1 MQHPWHRSSS
11 SHFLSDSYSP
21 CASHITTHN
30 TMVRP
35 STLFAATAALALNA
49 YAEGIYAKNSAV
61 VQISGMDYDR
71 VIAKSNYT
79 SIVEFY
85 APWCGHCKNL
95 KPAYEAAAKSLNGIA
110 KVAAVNCDEEM
121 NKPFCGKMGV
131 QGFPTL
137 KLVRPS
143 KKPGKPTVE
152 DYQGP
157 RTAKGIVE
165 AVKDKVPN
173 MVKRVNDKNLDEWLQ
188 ENKDTAKAILFSEKG
203 IVSATLRALAIDF
216 AGLVSLAQIRK
227 SEQAAVEKYGITDF
241 PTLILIPNDSH
252 VPIKHEGK
260 ADKESMVKFLSRVA
274 PPNPDCPPPKEKK
287 TKEKKPK
294 ANKDTKKESKSSS
307 KFAKASASHKSQ
319 DKSSAAASATDET
332 VEEPVVPTESP
343 GPNVKDE
350 NTPEPIVLPDEELKP
365 TIPLLSESADL
376 QSMCLN
382 EQSKTC
388 ILAFLPKDEASVA
401 ASTAVASLASIHKKY
416 DASGS
421 HLFPFFSV
429 SSTNPLA
436 ASLLTELGLGSA
448 DQVHLIATNGKR
460 AWYKKYSG
468 SAFGVEEIEQWVD
481 AIRMGEG
488 KKEKLPESLLVMA
501 EKPEVK
507 QEKVADPEQVK
518 ISVEEVLDDVSH
530 EHSEL

>member
-1 MQHPWHRSSS
+1 
-11 SHFLSDSYSP
+11 
-21 CASHITTHN
+21 
-30 TMVRP
+30 MVRAT
-35 STLFAATAALALNA
+35 TLFAATAALALNA
-49 YAEGIYAKNSAV
+49 HAESMYSKNSAV
-61 VQISGMDYDR
+61 VQITGMDYDR

-95 KPAYEAAAKSLNGIA
+95 KPAYETAAKSLAGIA

-137 KLVRPS
+137 KIVRPG

-157 RTAKGIVE
+157 RSAKGIVD

-173 MVKRVNDKNLDEWLQ
+173 IVKRVNDKNLDEWLQ
-188 ENKDTAKAILFSEKG
+188 GNKDTAKAILFSEKG

-216 AGLVSLAQIRK
+216 AGVVSVAQIKK
-227 SEQAAVEKYGITDF
+227 SEKAAVEKYGITDF
-241 PTLILIPNDSH
+241 PSLVLIPAGSDT
-252 VPIKHEGK
+252 PIKHQGK
-260 ADKESMVKFLSRVA
+260 ADKAAMVEFLSQVA
-274 PPNPDCPPPKEKK
+274 PPNPDCPPAKEKK
-287 TKEKKPK
+287 SK
-294 ANKDTKKESKSSS
+294 AKKDTKKESKSSS
-307 KFAKASASHKSQ
+307 KFAKASASHKSA
-319 DKSSAAASATDET
+319 DSSSAAASATDET

-343 GPNVKDE
+343 DPNVKDGD
-350 NTPEPIVLPDEELKP
+350 TPNPIEIPVEEAKP
-365 TIPLLSESADL
+365 TIPLVAEAAEL
-376 QSMCLN
+376 QSMCLT

-388 ILAFLPKDEASVA
+388 ILALLPKDESSEA
-401 ASTAVASLASIHKKY
+401 ATTAIASLASIHKKY

-421 HLFPFFSV
+421 HLFPFVAV

-436 ASLLTELGLGSA
+436 GSLTTELGLGSA
-448 DQVHLIATNGKR
+448 DEVHLIATNGKR

-468 SAFGVEEIEQWVD
+468 SSFGADAVEQWVD

-488 KKEKLPESLLVMA
+488 KKEKLADSLLVA
-501 EKPEVK
+501 GEKPSSK
-507 QEKVADPEQVK
+507 
-518 ISVEEVLDDVSH
+518 EETPGH
-530 EHSEL
+530 NEL

>member
-1 MQHPWHRSSS
+1 
-11 SHFLSDSYSP
+11 
-21 CASHITTHN
+21 
-30 TMVRP
+30 MVRS
-35 STLFAATAALALNA
+35 STLFAAAAALALNA
-49 YAEGIYAKNSAV
+49 HAESMYPKNSAV
-61 VQISGMDYDR
+61 IQITGMDYDR

-121 NKPFCGKMGV
+121 NKPFCGQMGV

-157 RTAKGIVE
+157 RTAKGIVD

-203 IVSATLRALAIDF
+203 IVSATMRALAIDF
-216 AGLVSLAQIRK
+216 AGLISVAQVKK
-227 SEQAAVEKYGITDF
+227 SEKAAVEKYGITEF
-241 PTLILIPNDSH
+241 PTLILIPAGSDT
-252 VPIKHEGK
+252 PIKHEGK
-260 ADKESMVKFLSRVA
+260 ADKESMVKFLSQVA
-274 PPNPDCPPPKEKK
+274 PPNPDCPPPKAKK
-287 TKEKKPK
+287 SKPK
-294 ANKDTKKESKSSS
+294 KDTKKESKSSS
-307 KFAKASASHKSQ
+307 KFAKASASHKSA

-343 GPNVKDE
+343 DPNVKDE
-350 NTPEPIVLPDEELKP
+350 TTSEPIVLPGEELKP
-365 TIPLLSESADL
+365 TIPLLSESAEL
-376 QSMCLN
+376 QSTCLN

-388 ILAFLPKDEASVA
+388 ILALLPKDEASEA
-401 ASTAVASLASIHKKY
+401 ATTAVASLASIHKKY

-429 SSTNPLA
+429 PSTNPLA
-436 ASLLTELGLGSA
+436 ASLLTELSLGSA

-468 SAFGVEEIEQWVD
+468 SAFGLEDVEQWVD
-481 AIRMGEG
+481 SIRMGEG
-488 KKEKLPESLLVMA
+488 KKEKLPDLLLVAA

-507 QEKVADPEQVK
+507 QEKAADPEQVK
-518 ISVEEVLDDVSH
+518 INVEEVKDDASP

>member
-1 MQHPWHRSSS
+1 
-11 SHFLSDSYSP
+11 
-21 CASHITTHN
+21 
-30 TMVRP
+30 MVRAT
-35 STLFAATAALALNA
+35 TLFAATAALALNA
-49 YAEGIYAKNSAV
+49 HAESIYGKNSAV

-95 KPAYEAAAKSLNGIA
+95 KPAYETAAKSLAGIA

-137 KLVRPS
+137 KIVRPG

-157 RTAKGIVE
+157 RSAKGIVD

-173 MVKRVNDKNLDEWLQ
+173 MVKRVNDKNLNEWLQ

-216 AGLVSLAQIRK
+216 AGIVSVAQVKK
-227 SEQAAVEKYGITDF
+227 SEKAAVEKYGITDF
-241 PTLILIPNDSH
+241 PSLILIPAGSDT
-252 VPIKHEGK
+252 PIKHGGK
-260 ADKESMVKFLSRVA
+260 ADKAAMVEFLSQVA
-274 PPNPDCPPPKEKK
+274 PPNPDCPPGKEKK
-287 TKEKKPK
+287 SK
-294 ANKDTKKESKSSS
+294 AKKDTKKESKSSS
-307 KFAKASASHKSQ
+307 KFAKASASHKSA
-319 DKSSAAASATDET
+319 DSSSAAASATDET
-332 VEEPVVPTESP
+332 MEKPGMPTESP
-343 GPNVKDE
+343 DPNVKDE
-350 NTPEPIVLPDEELKP
+350 NTPDPIELPVEETKP
-365 TIPLLSESADL
+365 TIPLVFESAEL
-376 QSMCLN
+376 QTMCLT

-388 ILAFLPKDEASVA
+388 ILALLPKDEASESA
-401 ASTAVASLASIHKKY
+401 TTAIASLASIHKKY

-421 HLFPFFSV
+421 HLFPFVGV

-436 ASLLTELGLGSA
+436 ATLVAELGLGSA
-448 DQVHLIATNGKR
+448 DGVHLIATNGKR
-460 AWYKKYSG
+460 AWYKKYS
-468 SAFGVEEIEQWVD
+468 SSSFGTDEVEQWVD

-488 KKEKLPESLLVMA
+488 KKEKLPDSLLVA
-501 EKPEVK
+501 GEKPAAK
-507 QEKVADPEQVK
+507 DEKVEEQVK
-518 ISVEEVLDDVSH
+518 IEVEEVPEDVSQDPETPGH
-530 EHSEL
+530 NEL